1 MVRGENMNK
10 VMQIID
16 VIAFVILLLGGLN
29 YLIAGLFGANVMELI
44 FGADLSVVGRIV
56 YAVIGLA
63 AVLLITTI
71 VARTIMKNK
80 STKAA

>member
-1 MVRGENMNK
+1 MNK
-10 VMQIID
+10 VMQIVD
-16 VIAFVILLLGGLN
+16 VVAFVILLLGGLN
-29 YLIAGLFGANVMELI
+29 YLIAGLSGIDVMELI
-44 FGADLSVVGRIV
+44 FGTNLSVVGRIV
-56 YAVIGLA
+56 YTIIGLA